1 VYGDQACSEGIWDNA
16 ISYGLKRCFEST
28 GCAMGARTQEENDL
42 SINNY
47 EEGIWGI
54 IPIEKVDHHAQRI

>member
-1 VYGDQACSEGIWDNA
+1 
-16 ISYGLKRCFEST
+16 
-28 GCAMGARTQEENDL
+28 MGARTQEENDL